1 MPKIKTRRSAA
12 KRFELTGSGKFKR
25 RRQNLR
31 HILTKK
37 APGRKMRLGQAAIV
51 DRTNEKAVRRML
63 PTASHPEPCGSS
75 VRGASVPERES
86 VTA

>member
-37 APGRKMRLGQAAIV
+37 APRRILRPGAFL
-51 DRTNEKAVRRML
+51 VRMWR
-63 PTASHPEPCGSS
+63 
-75 VRGASVPERES
+75 RF
-86 VTA
+86 

>member
-12 KRFELTGSGKFKR
+12 KRFELTSTGKYRR

-37 APGRKMRLGQAAIV
+37 APGRKMRLGQTTVV
-51 DRTNEKAVRRML
+51 DSANLKAVRRLL
-63 PTASHPEPCGSS
+63 PNG
-75 VRGASVPERES
+75 
-86 VTA
+86 

>member
-12 KRFELTGSGKFKR
+12 KRFELTSTGKYRR

-37 APGRKMRLGQAAIV
+37 APGRKMRLGQPTVV
-51 DRTNEKAVRRML
+51 DSANVKAVRRLL
-63 PTASHPEPCGSS
+63 PNG
-75 VRGASVPERES
+75 
-86 VTA
+86 